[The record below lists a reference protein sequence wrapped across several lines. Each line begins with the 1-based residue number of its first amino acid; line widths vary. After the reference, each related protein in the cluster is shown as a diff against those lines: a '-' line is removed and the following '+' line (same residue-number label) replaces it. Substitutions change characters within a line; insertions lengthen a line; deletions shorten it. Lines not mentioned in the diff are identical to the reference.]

1 MVEKVLKVKGVEVEV
16 VGDILRFEKD
26 GEMVE
31 VKREIGKSDYS
42 VVYLELVRK
51 GSKRVNDGWKK
62 VGNFEYKLDEETN
75 NVDIRRIG
83 EEELLFKDVE
93 LSDNELKYIRT
104 AITNI
109 LINNL

>member
-1 MVEKVLKVKGVEVEV
+1 MEKKVIMVKGVEVEV

-26 GEMVE
+26 GELVE

-51 GSKRVNDGWKK
+51 GERRVNDGWKK
-62 VGNFEYKLDEETN
+62 VGNFEYKLNEEENEAT
-75 NVDIRRIG
+75 IRRYNS
-83 EEELLFKDVE
+83 EEIVFENVAISE
-93 LSDNELKYIRT
+93 SELKYIRT
-104 AITNI
+104 SIINI